1 MRAKGRYWVA
11 GWLIF
16 FLAILAWVASRQTAA
31 VVAAAE
37 LEQLRQQR
45 TALEARQGELLA
57 RIRTARSREV
67 LIPRAQAM
75 GLRLPAD
82 SEIIILPVPQS
93 DRR

>member
-1 MRAKGRYWVA
+1 MRARGRYWVA

-16 FLAILAWVASRQTAA
+16 FLAILAWVAGRQTAG
-31 VVAAAE
+31 VVAASE

-45 TALEARQGELLA
+45 ATLEARQGELLA
-57 RIRTARSREV
+57 RIRESRSREV

-82 SEIIILPVPQS
+82 SEIVILQVPRLDS
-93 DRR
+93 R